1 MGDFL
6 LKVSTDDLIKQ
17 ASLVRT
23 NVQNIKNRIEYIQ
36 QKIMGSSYYW
46 EGEASNLHKNKYTSL
61 EPQLK
66 DSIDRLEKYPDD
78 LLKMAGLYAQ
88 SESENTQTANELQS
102 NIIS

>member
-1 MGDFL
+1 MSDFL
-6 LKVSTDDLIKQ
+6 LKVSTDDLIRQ
-17 ASLVRT
+17 ANTVRT

-36 QKIMGSSYYW
+36 QKIMGTYYW
-46 EGEASNLHKNKYTSL
+46 EGEASSLHKNKYTSL

-66 DSIDRLEKYPDD
+66 DSINRLEKYPDD